1 MELYEI
7 FMLIA
12 IGILIIF
19 SAFFSSC
26 EIAYNSVSRIRL
38 KKDAENGNKRALS
51 AINIIDNYSTLL
63 STVLV
68 GNNLVNILISSLGTL
83 IAVEHF
89 GEDLGPVLSTVVL
102 TAVLLIFGEILPKTV
117 GNTFSHSLSLLYTKI
132 YNFFKVLF
140 YPLSFII
147 NKIVGTVLKN
157 YKTEETSP
165 TATDEELIT
174 ITEELEEE
182 GVIDEDDAL
191 LIKSAIDFCD
201 VTAHEI
207 MIPRVDVFAIDID
220 DSTEEILNDE
230 LIFKY
235 SRVPVYED
243 TIDNIIGVLNT
254 TDLMKKVLAHEE
266 INIKEMLTQPYYVH
280 KTKSI
285 SNILTELKHNHM
297 HIAVIIDEFGGVMGI
312 LTIEDIIEELIGD
325 VFDEMDE
332 VVLDYQQINDHTYTV
347 DGDMNIY
354 DFFELIDY
362 DDKDFEADYTTVGG
376 WCTDILEKFPE
387 VGESFNFGNV
397 LVTILNVDKMRVES
411 VKVEIIKQEE

>member
-12 IGILIIF
+12 IGVLIIF

-51 AINIIDNYSTLL
+51 AINILDNYSTLL

-89 GEDLGPVLSTVVL
+89 VEDLGPVLSTVVL

-157 YKTEETSP
+157 YKTEDISP

-254 TDLMKKVLAHEE
+254 TDLMKKVLAHDE
-266 INIKEMLTQPYYVH
+266 INIREMLTQPYYVH

-297 HIAVIIDEFGGVMGI
+297 HLAVIIDEFGGVMGI

-387 VGESFNFGNV
+387 VGESFNFDNV
-397 LVTILNVDKMRVES
+397 LVTILSVDKMRVES
-411 VKVEIIKQEE
+411 VKVEIIKEE